1 MVQCFMYSSCVI
13 TELFTE
19 GTAPF
24 DLSQLLAYR
33 NREYSPWKVLEKIE
47 DTSVRVG
54 YNLLRQISCFLEN
67 QKDLTLALIHCNCKL
82 IE

>member
-1 MVQCFMYSSCVI
+1 MVFRYRWGSPGPAHFLSYGYRCVI

-24 DLSQLLAYR
+24 DLSQLLSYR

-47 DTSVRVG
+47 DTSIRVG
-54 YNLLRQISCFLEN
+54 T
-67 QKDLTLALIHCNCKL
+67 LT
-82 IE
+82 